1 MIENAGK
8 YLKKK
13 QGAEYARIL
22 NVIDVVQINEDLSR
36 QAYSEIVKHLRWRV
50 LQKE

>member
-22 NVIDVVQINEDLSR
+22 NVIDVVQSLRSPYKSMKIYRDKRIQKLSN
-36 QAYSEIVKHLRWRV
+36 I
-50 LQKE
+50 